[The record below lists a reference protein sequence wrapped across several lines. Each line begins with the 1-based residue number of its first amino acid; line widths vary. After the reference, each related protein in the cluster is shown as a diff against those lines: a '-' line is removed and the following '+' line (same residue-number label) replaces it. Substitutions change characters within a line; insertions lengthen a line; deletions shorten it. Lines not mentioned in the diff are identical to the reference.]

1 MERLDKLISAMG
13 LASRREVKLL
23 VRRGEIC
30 VEGRVCRD
38 AGEKYEEGLSAVFCG
53 REIIL
58 KSRFYYMMNK
68 PAGYLS
74 ATQDRG
80 DKTVVDL
87 LPPQLKAQGL
97 FPAGRLDRDSHGLL
111 ILTNDGDFAHRIMSP
126 RHRVDKLYYVR
137 YEGVLNKNAPG
148 LFADGLTIDGGECC
162 RPARLEPCAQGEAYV
177 TVQEGKYHQVKRM
190 IQAVGGRVN
199 YLKRLAIGPVTLD
212 TGLEEG
218 CTRELTEAE
227 LKALDCAENL

>member
-53 REIIL
+53 REIVL

-97 FPAGRLDRDSHGLL
+97 FPAGPRQPRSA
-111 ILTNDGDFAHRIMSP
+111 DFDQRRRFCTPHHVP
-126 RHRVDKLYYVR
+126 
-137 YEGVLNKNAPG
+137 APSCG
-148 LFADGLTIDGGECC
+148 
-162 RPARLEPCAQGEAYV
+162 
-177 TVQEGKYHQVKRM
+177 
-190 IQAVGGRVN
+190 QAV
-199 YLKRLAIGPVTLD
+199 LCPL
-212 TGLEEG
+212 
-218 CTRELTEAE
+218 
-227 LKALDCAENL
+227 